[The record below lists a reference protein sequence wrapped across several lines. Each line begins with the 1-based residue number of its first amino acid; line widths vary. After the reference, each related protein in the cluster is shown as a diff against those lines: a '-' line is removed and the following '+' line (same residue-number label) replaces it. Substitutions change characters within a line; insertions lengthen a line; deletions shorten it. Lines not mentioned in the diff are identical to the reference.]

1 MKRLRNEKG
10 SILITATVVLVILS
24 IGAISFGLWLA
35 VQSKGTVHK
44 KIIAK
49 EQYYGEAGVQKALR
63 FIQDRPTWQLALTD
77 SVTADGFT
85 LNLIMKD
92 GTKDVPV
99 EVSVWDV
106 P

>member
-10 SILITATVVLVILS
+10 SILITATIVLVILG

-63 FIQDRPTWQLALTD
+63 FIQERPTWQMALTD
-77 SVTADGFT
+77 GYTTDFFTMNLVFQDTVPVT
-85 LNLIMKD
+85 
-92 GTKDVPV
+92 V

>member
-1 MKRLRNEKG
+1 MMRLRNNKG
-10 SILITATVVLVILS
+10 SLLITATIVLIILAT
-24 IGAISFGLWLA
+24 GAIGFGLWLA
-35 VQSKGTVHK
+35 IQSKGTAHK

-63 FIQDRPTWQLALTD
+63 FIQERPTWQVALTD
-77 SVTADGFT
+77 IYPTHVFT
-85 LNLIMKD
+85 LNLIMAD
-92 GTKDVPV
+92 GTPV

>member
-1 MKRLRNEKG
+1 MLRLRNNKG
-10 SILITATVVLVILS
+10 SLLITATIILIVLAV
-24 IGAISFGLWLA
+24 GAISFGLWLA

-63 FIQDRPTWQLALTD
+63 FIQDRPTWQVALTD
-77 SVTADGFT
+77 SVTTNTFTLHLTMADGT
-85 LNLIMKD
+85 
-92 GTKDVPV
+92 PV

>member
-1 MKRLRNEKG
+1 MLRLRNNKG
-10 SILITATVVLVILS
+10 SLLITAMIVLIILAVA
-24 IGAISFGLWLA
+24 AISFGLWLA
-35 VQSKGTVHK
+35 VQSKGMVHK

-63 FIQDRPTWQLALTD
+63 FIQDFPTWQAVLTD
-77 SVTADGFT
+77 TNTANGFT
-85 LNLIMKD
+85 LNLIMAD
-92 GTKDVPV
+92 GSPV

>member
-1 MKRLRNEKG
+1 MMRLKNNKG
-10 SILITATVVLVILS
+10 SLLITATIVLVILGV
-24 IGAISFGLWLA
+24 GAISFVLWLA

-77 SVTADGFT
+77 GNPNNGFT

-92 GTKDVPV
+92 GTKNVPV

>member
-1 MKRLRNEKG
+1 MMRLRNNKG
-10 SILITATVVLVILS
+10 SLLITATIVLIILAV
-24 IGAISFGLWLA
+24 GAISFGLWLA
-35 VQSKGTVHK
+35 IQSKGTTHK

-63 FIQDRPTWQLALTD
+63 FIQERTTWQAALTD
-77 SVTADGFT
+77 VYTTDVFT
-85 LNLIMKD
+85 LNLIMAD
-92 GTKDVPV
+92 GTPV

>member
-1 MKRLRNEKG
+1 MMRLRNNKG
-10 SILITATVVLVILS
+10 SLLITATLVLIILG
-24 IGAISFGLWLA
+24 IGAISFVLWLA

-63 FIQDRPTWQLALTD
+63 FIQDRPTWQMALTD
-77 SVTADGFT
+77 AGTADNFT

-92 GTKDVPV
+92 GTNDVPV

>member
-1 MKRLRNEKG
+1 MMRLRNNKG
-10 SILITATVVLVILS
+10 SLLITATVVLVILGV
-24 IGAISFGLWLA
+24 GAISFVLWLA

-49 EQYYGEAGVQKALR
+49 EQYYAEAGVQKALR
-63 FIQDRPTWQLALTD
+63 FIQERPTWQLALTD
-77 SVTADGFT
+77 STDTDSFT

-92 GTKDVPV
+92 GTKNVPV

>member
-1 MKRLRNEKG
+1 MTRLRNSRG
-10 SILITATVVLVILS
+10 SLLITATIVLIILAA
-24 IGAISFGLWLA
+24 GAISFGLWLA
-35 VQSKGTVHK
+35 IQSKGTAHK

-63 FIQDRPTWQLALTD
+63 FIQERPTWQAALTD
-77 SVTADGFT
+77 SYTTDSFT
-85 LNLIMKD
+85 LNLIMAD
-92 GTKDVPV
+92 GTPV